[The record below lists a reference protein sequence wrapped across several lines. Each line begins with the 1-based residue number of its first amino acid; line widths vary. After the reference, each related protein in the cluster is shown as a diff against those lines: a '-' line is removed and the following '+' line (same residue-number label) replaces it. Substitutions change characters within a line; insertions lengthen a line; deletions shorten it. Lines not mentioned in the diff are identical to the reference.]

1 MGGWGS
7 QDGSHIVIWSLDKI
21 KGGKKVFGC
30 SSFFQ
35 GRASLSI
42 TTGTWRRLIEEHAC
56 VVGPAVASSDA
67 RAVSCV
73 SSAGNWNSKSPLV
86 RIQLFDRRDVHVR
99 IYSSRRYAQ
108 ISWKIELWWWMFVRL
123 AFSPGELDFT
133 VQSWA
138 RMQEEICNQKEQR
151 NKLFLRSVVHDL
163 DIWNQN

>member
-42 TTGTWRRLIEEHAC
+42 TTDTWRRLIEEHAC

-73 SSAGNWNSKSPLV
+73 SSAENWNSKSPLV
-86 RIQLFDRRDVHVR
+86 RTQLFDRRDVHVR

-108 ISWKIELWWWMFVRL
+108 ISWKIELWWWMCWKMFVRL
-123 AFSPGELDFT
+123 AFFPGGTWFYCSIL
-133 VQSWA
+133 SSYA
-138 RMQEEICNQKEQR
+138 RGNLQPERAK
-151 NKLFLRSVVHDL
+151 K
-163 DIWNQN
+163 